1 VTDPLAPLRGR
12 RILVSGA
19 AGFIGMHL
27 CLRLLEAGAE
37 VTGFDNL
44 NDYYAVALKHDRL
57 AHLRA
62 ARGAERFRFVQL
74 DVADQAGV
82 LALWREAAP
91 EAVVHLAAQAGVRY
105 SLENPHAYMT
115 SNMTGFL
122 SVLEACRHHP
132 VGQLLYASSSSV
144 YGANTKV
151 PFAET
156 DEVNRPASLYAVT
169 KRGNELM
176 AHSYAQLFGIPATGL
191 RFFTVYGPWGRPDM
205 AYYKFTSA
213 ILEGRQ
219 IDVYN
224 NGALWRDFTY
234 VAEVVTAI
242 ARLLA
247 APAPAADA
255 PPGTPGQVVPGVA
268 HRLFNIGNHTPV
280 RLDRFIDVIE
290 AAVGRRAIRVPRPMQ
305 PGDVERTHA
314 DVSALAAAVDF
325 SPSTRLEEGIGAF
338 VEWYRGYHRPD

>member
-1 VTDPLAPLRGR
+1 VTDPLSSLRGR
-12 RILVSGA
+12 RVLVSGA

-27 CLRLLEAGAE
+27 CRRLLEAGAE

-44 NDYYAVALKHDRL
+44 NAYYAVVLKRDRL
-57 AHLRA
+57 AQLA
-62 ARGAERFRFVQL
+62 AAPGAERFRFVEL
-74 DVADQAGV
+74 DCTDAAGV
-82 LALWREAAP
+82 LALWREASP

-105 SLENPHAYMT
+105 SIENPQAYMS

-132 VGQLLYASSSSV
+132 VSQLLYASSSSV
-144 YGANTKV
+144 YGGNTKV

-156 DEVNRPASLYAVT
+156 DEVIRPTSLYAVT
-169 KRGNELM
+169 KRSNELM

-205 AYYKFTSA
+205 AYYKFTRA
-213 ILEGRQ
+213 ILESQPIEVFNG
-219 IDVYN
+219 
-224 NGALWRDFTY
+224 GALWRDFTY
-234 VAEVVTAI
+234 VDEVVTAI

-247 APAPAADA
+247 APAPVADA

-280 RLDRFIDVIE
+280 RLDRFISVIE
-290 AAVGRRAIRVPRPMQ
+290 EAVGRPAIRALRPMQ

-325 SPSTRLEEGIGAF
+325 APSTPLEEGIAAF
-338 VEWYRGYHRPD
+338 VEWYRAYHG